1 MSRIVRVIGAHHQL
15 FNTGLKLGIGGCP
28 LLVQRLQLD

>member
-1 MSRIVRVIGAHHQL
+1 LVRITSF